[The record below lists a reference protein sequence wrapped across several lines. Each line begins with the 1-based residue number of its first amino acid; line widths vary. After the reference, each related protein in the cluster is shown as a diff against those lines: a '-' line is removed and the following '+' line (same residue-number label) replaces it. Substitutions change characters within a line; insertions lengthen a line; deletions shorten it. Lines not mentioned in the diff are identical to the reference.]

1 MASALDPLLQE
12 IKFQKTDRGCSSKTK
27 GAWWL
32 RLDFNN
38 ATFSTQVLPNM
49 GNECNNFQV
58 VKSEWIKQN
67 KKIKKNEAWK
77 GLKRKPFNDGI
88 LYI

>member
-1 MASALDPLLQE
+1 
-12 IKFQKTDRGCSSKTK
+12 
-27 GAWWL
+27 
-32 RLDFNN
+32 
-38 ATFSTQVLPNM
+38 M

-67 KKIKKNEAWK
+67 KKKKKEAWK